1 MTDDVP
7 RYPGVHRRPD
17 SNIYQFGLR
26 VPTDLRDRFPTP
38 WAIRCSLQTADVR
51 AANAKAKGLQVEWE
65 GRFQALRTGKE
76 PPEQVSPAPN
86 LHDLRSALLKR
97 IEAALPGMDSRAS
110 GLSAEERREKIGS
123 AQWVLD
129 SGRDALEGGWV
140 DDVGAEDWIAQLAP
154 TRHPAAV
161 AEIQAAR
168 VLLSELYVE
177 ALSDTSRTFPL
188 RVQRL
193 RERRALLASA
203 AVQQPTLM
211 SATGATRPVSVTPGH
226 RIMDAF
232 EVWNTEGRPAKT
244 VSKFKSHA
252 RQFLVLA
259 GDPVL
264 EGFTKRDAIEFRN
277 AVQSWAVE
285 EGKTATTANNVLI
298 SVRAIFTTAR
308 DQGWIES
315 NPLSGLEVKTGG
327 KKGERREPWTH
338 DELRLLFGDPIF
350 TEYRLPTEKKAGLD
364 AAYWIPLIAC
374 YTGARV
380 SEIAQLWTDDLTLA
394 PGAEVIEFRAE
405 EGRGQSL
412 KTEGSWRAVPMHS
425 ELIRLGLAD
434 YAASLPKGRLFPS
447 LPTAGVNG
455 AGGQFGSWFG
465 QFKKAKGF
473 PSTKTLHSFRHLV
486 ATELRL
492 NGATEAQANA
502 ITGHAGQGVAGQVY
516 AATIRQ
522 QANRLRGVVELL
534 KFPELTL
541 HRVYPAKGGERQV
554 AQGQRV

>member
-1 MTDDVP
+1 M
-7 RYPGVHRRPD
+7 HRRPD

-26 VPTDLRDRFPTP
+26 VPIDLRDRFPTP
-38 WAIRCSLQTADVR
+38 WAIRCSLQTADIR

-65 GRFQALRTGKE
+65 GRFQALRTGQ
-76 PPEQVSPAPN
+76 EQPKQIDPAPS
-86 LHDLRSALLKR
+86 LHDLRLALLKR

-129 SGRDALEGGWV
+129 SGRDALEGGWI

-154 TRHPAAV
+154 TKHPAAA

-203 AVQQPTLM
+203 AAVQQPTPGTVV
-211 SATGATRPVSVTPGH
+211 TGPVSVTPGH

-232 EVWNTEGRPAKT
+232 DVWNTEGRPAKT

-298 SVRAIFTTAR
+298 SVRAIFTAAR
-308 DQGWIES
+308 DQGWIEN

-338 DELRLLFGDPIF
+338 DELRLLFGEQLPRE
-350 TEYRLPTEKKAGLD
+350 TELFWTQ
-364 AAYWIPLIAC
+364 
-374 YTGARV
+374 V
-380 SEIAQLWTDDLTLA
+380 SMETLLGQGIRPRASAQAHDWMIAQT
-394 PGAEVIEFRAE
+394 
-405 EGRGQSL
+405 
-412 KTEGSWRAVPMHS
+412 
-425 ELIRLGLAD
+425 
-434 YAASLPKGRLFPS
+434 
-447 LPTAGVNG
+447 
-455 AGGQFGSWFG
+455 
-465 QFKKAKGF
+465 
-473 PSTKTLHSFRHLV
+473 
-486 ATELRL
+486 
-492 NGATEAQANA
+492 
-502 ITGHAGQGVAGQVY
+502 
-516 AATIRQ
+516 AATC
-522 QANRLRGVVELL
+522 VL
-534 KFPELTL
+534 KSLG
-541 HRVYPAKGGERQV
+541 K
-554 AQGQRV
+554 